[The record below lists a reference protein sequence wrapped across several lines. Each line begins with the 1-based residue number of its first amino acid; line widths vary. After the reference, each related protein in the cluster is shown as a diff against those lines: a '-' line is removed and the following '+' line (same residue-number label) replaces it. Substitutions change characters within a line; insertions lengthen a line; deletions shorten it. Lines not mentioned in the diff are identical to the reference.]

1 MVHHNTIFGLKYKRL
16 KPKIKYKQEN
26 MAQLAGEQVL
36 VGKDSRKAKINRTD
50 RVFLI
55 NHREKIEWG
64 SLELLKGNSAVSKP
78 GFLKTIVRI
87 K

>member
-16 KPKIKYKQEN
+16 KPKSNTSKKTWHS
-26 MAQLAGEQVL
+26 EQVL
-36 VGKDSRKAKINRTD
+36 VGKDSRKAKTNRTD
-50 RVFLI
+50 RVFPI

-78 GFLKTIVRI
+78 GFLKTTVRI